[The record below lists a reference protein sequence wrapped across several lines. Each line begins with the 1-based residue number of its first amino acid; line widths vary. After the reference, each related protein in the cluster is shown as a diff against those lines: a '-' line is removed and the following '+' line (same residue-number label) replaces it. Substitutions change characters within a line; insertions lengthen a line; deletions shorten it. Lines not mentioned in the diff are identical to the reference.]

1 MQRIDC
7 VDILLVDDDPEFM
20 ELLAAL
26 LEDYELERAGDARQA
41 LTILKER
48 KPRLLVTDLR
58 MPGLNGFM
66 LISEARKLIPGLP
79 VLLLSSSID
88 PGSKEAGILL
98 ARFPHKSLSKETP
111 PDELLKTIRELL
123 PA

>member
-1 MQRIDC
+1 MQRTDC
-7 VDILLVDDDPEFM
+7 IDILLVDDDPEFM

-26 LEDYELERAGDARQA
+26 LADYELEQAKDAREA
-41 LTILKER
+41 LLVLKER
-48 KPRLLVTDLR
+48 APKLLVTDLR

-66 LISEARKLIPGLP
+66 LISEAKRLIPGLA

-88 PGSKEAGILL
+88 PQSKEAEILL
-98 ARFPHKSLSKETP
+98 ARFPHKCLSKDTP
-111 PDELLKTIRELL
+111 PDDLLKTIRELL

>member
-88 PGSKEAGILL
+88 RGSKEADILL

-123 PA
+123 PT